1 MQYVNGLIFD
11 IGYSRMYSQRM
22 TIGNRLDK
30 AMQDAKIQSQSAL
43 QRISGVPQATIS
55 RILKGNGTKGPETET
70 VRKLA
75 AACNVT
81 FEWLNEGIG
90 SAGRATQGKQAQ
102 IAVQEPANSDALSP
116 EEITELVNVYCG
128 LGAKERRIILKSAKA
143 AFERAGRGKIAGSSH

>member
-11 IGYSRMYSQRM
+11 IGYSRMYSQCM

-30 AMQDAKIQSQSAL
+30 AMQDAKIPSQSAL

-55 RILKGNGTKGPETET
+55 RILKGSGTKGPETET

-75 AACNVT
+75 AACNVS

-90 SAGRATQGKQAQ
+90 DAERASMGRQAQ
-102 IAVQEPANSDALSP
+102 IEVQESANSDALSA
-116 EEITELVNVYCG
+116 EEITELVRAYCG

-143 AFERAGRGKIAGSSH
+143 AFERVIRNKLASSSH